1 MDAVDFA
8 GSTGFSTPFY
18 GESSLKSRAFVFVS
32 VSFSVSACVSVFSLL
47 VFSYSFCSCGFGIF
61 TRAGNCFVSL

>member
-32 VSFSVSACVSVFSLL
+32 VHFQFQLVFLFSVF
-47 VFSYSFCSCGFGIF
+47 
-61 TRAGNCFVSL
+61 